1 MTSSLK
7 IDKLIQTKDAKDWSV
22 DCANKAMALVLTAR
36 LALENDG
43 SGICPDVERTC
54 VVADVLEIAYAL
66 MAIAADGAEEMQREG
81 PYGSWRNVAD
91 LKAAS
96 EVTS

>member
-1 MTSSLK
+1 MSNPLT
-7 IDKLIQTKDAKDWSV
+7 IDKLIQTKNAKDWSA

-43 SGICPDVERTC
+43 SGICLDVERTC
-54 VVADVLEIAYAL
+54 IVADVLEIAYAL

-81 PYGSWRNVAD
+81 PYGSWK
-91 LKAAS
+91 KAEA
-96 EVTS
+96 